1 MSHTVIPLDCAVT
14 VRGNRNP
21 ARPRGVGET
30 NPANTEDILKM
41 PKLKTLAA
49 LAAAV
54 EAARR
59 YARKNP
65 DQAGKYVDQAA
76 AFVDKQTK
84 GKYSGQIHGVV
95 GKVKSVGGLPPTT
108 TQAYDTNVGYGKHQ
122 GYGASPADAGPADDD
137 RAVDHPAARLAPRP
151 RGRRSTRIAPSSG
164 PSRAARTSDR
174 AADAAPPPPTRTA
187 VVPR

>member
-1 MSHTVIPLDCAVT
+1 MSHTVIPPDCTVT

-54 EAARR
+54 EAGRR

-122 GYGASPADAGPADDD
+122 GYGASPATPDPLTTTTPPP
-137 RAVDHPAARLAPRP
+137 V
-151 RGRRSTRIAPSSG
+151 SS
-164 PSRAARTSDR
+164 
-174 AADAAPPPPTRTA
+174 PPTRST
-187 VVPR
+187 VDPELTGERPFPGSKDL

>member
-1 MSHTVIPLDCAVT
+1 MVT
-14 VRGNRNP
+14 VGGNRNP

-54 EAARR
+54 EAGRR

-84 GKYSGQIHGVV
+84 GKYSGQIHAFVSLT
-95 GKVKSVGGLPPTT
+95 KVIP
-108 TQAYDTNVGYGKHQ
+108 Q
-122 GYGASPADAGPADDD
+122 GMTCTEEIGDYLKWRLGAKA
-137 RAVDHPAARLAPRP
+137 
-151 RGRRSTRIAPSSG
+151 
-164 PSRAARTSDR
+164 
-174 AADAAPPPPTRTA
+174 
-187 VVPR
+187 